1 MHHSRIAV
9 LALVLAPLLA
19 SPSLA
24 QAPTSAPPPGT
35 FAGNGHGG
43 KLGSFLTPEQQAM
56 FMMDARDQIRA
67 MTPDQRKAWR
77 QDQMQKLIAMSASQR
92 QDFKNGLQAKFDALP
107 DKRKQ
112 MLEQRIAI
120 REGKN
125 PAP

>member
-1 MHHSRIAV
+1 MHQSRIAV
-9 LALVLAPLLA
+9 LALVLAPLLTA
-19 SPSLA
+19 PAWA
-24 QAPTSAPPPGT
+24 QAPTAAPPPGA
-35 FAGNGHGG
+35 FAGKGHGG
-43 KLGSFLTPEQQAM
+43 KLNSFLSPEQQAM

-112 MLEQRIAI
+112 MLEQRIAV
-120 REGKN
+120 RESKK